1 MNFRKLVHILDKS
14 PLDKH
19 IHIPEGCDIDSV
31 ELEGM
36 VCDSR
41 KAAPGL
47 MFAAAKG
54 DHADG
59 YNFIEQAVAKGAPAV
74 LCERESAAS
83 VPQIITPDV
92 RSAMGYVCSMIH
104 DEPSHRMTMIA
115 VTGTNGKTTSAFMTQ
130 AILNRC
136 GIKTGLAGTVIY
148 DDGAVIEEAEH
159 TTPEGADLQN
169 LFARMVK
176 NGCKACVMEVSSHS
190 LVQGRVSGTAY
201 DRAGFTNLTIDHL
214 DFHKTM
220 ENYFNAK
227 KILFEKYMRN
237 NWQGSVNI
245 DDEYGRRLRD
255 FLGKRAI
262 TYAMLDESADFFA
275 SIKNFS
281 LDGLDIEIKMPGA
294 GGVKA
299 LKLPLLGGYNVLN
312 ALQALSLAWSVG
324 VSANCALDALAHMP
338 QVPGRLERYKI
349 EGGGTCV
356 IDFAHTSD
364 GLEKVLTAVRPIC
377 KGRLI
382 AVFGAGGDRDRT
394 KRPIMG
400 EIASRLADN
409 VIVTSDNPRTE
420 EPMAIISEILP
431 GVRKHDT
438 PYSVTPDRREAIYE
452 GLDMAGEDD
461 VVVIAGRGPETKQI
475 SKQILKD
482 GPIHLVDKEVV
493 GDWCALRG
501 RKIL

>member
-14 PLDKH
+14 PLRKRV
-19 IHIPEGCDIDSV
+19 HIPEGCDIDSV
-31 ELEGM
+31 EIEGM

-54 DHADG
+54 DHSDG
-59 YNFIEQAVAKGAPAV
+59 YDFIEQAAAKGAPAV
-74 LCERESAAS
+74 LCERESAAA

-92 RSAMGYVCSMIH
+92 RSAMGCVCSLLH
-104 DEPSHRMTMIA
+104 GEPSKKMTMIA
-115 VTGTNGKTTSAFMTQ
+115 VTGTNGKTTSSFMTQ
-130 AILNRC
+130 AILGHA
-136 GIKTGLAGTVIY
+136 GIKTGLAGTVVY
-148 DDGAVIEEAEH
+148 DDGSRIEEAEH

-169 LFARMVK
+169 LLARMEA

-190 LVQGRVSGTAY
+190 LVQGRISGTAY

-214 DFHKTM
+214 DFHGTM
-220 ENYFNAK
+220 EDYFAAK
-227 KILFEKYMRN
+227 KILFDRYMRN
-237 NWQGSVNI
+237 NWQAAVNI
-245 DDEYGRRLRD
+245 DDEYGRRLAKE
-255 FLGKRAI
+255 LGKRAI
-262 TYAMLDESADFFA
+262 TYGMLDESADFSA

-281 LDGLDIEIKMPGA
+281 LDGLEIE
-294 GGVKA
+294 VKA
-299 LKLPLLGGYNVLN
+299 PGNNGGRGLKLPLLGAYNVLN

-324 VSANCALDALAHMP
+324 VSVHSALEALEKMP

-349 EGGGTCV
+349 DGGGTCV
-356 IDFAHTSD
+356 IDFAHSSD

-382 AVFGAGGDRDRT
+382 VVFGAGGDRDRT

-400 EIASRLADN
+400 EIASRLADY
-409 VIVTSDNPRTE
+409 VVVTSDNPRSE
-420 EPMAIISEILP
+420 EPMAIISEILS
-431 GVRKHDT
+431 GVQKHDA

-452 GLDMAGEDD
+452 GLDMTGADD
-461 VVVIAGRGPETKQI
+461 VVVIAGRGPET
-475 SKQILKD
+475 KQILKD

-493 GDWCALRG
+493 EDWCRLRG
-501 RKIL
+501 RRLL

>member
-104 DEPSHRMTMIA
+104 DEPSRRMTMIA

-130 AILNRC
+130 AILNHC

-227 KILFEKYMRN
+227 KILFDKYMRN
-237 NWQGSVNI
+237 NWQACVNV

-356 IDFAHTSD
+356 IDFAHTL
-364 GLEKVLTAVRPIC
+364 GRAG
-377 KGRLI
+377 KGAHRRKADMQGQAHRRL
-382 AVFGAGGDRDRT
+382 R
-394 KRPIMG
+394 
-400 EIASRLADN
+400 
-409 VIVTSDNPRTE
+409 
-420 EPMAIISEILP
+420 
-431 GVRKHDT
+431 
-438 PYSVTPDRREAIYE
+438 
-452 GLDMAGEDD
+452 
-461 VVVIAGRGPETKQI
+461 
-475 SKQILKD
+475 
-482 GPIHLVDKEVV
+482 
-493 GDWCALRG
+493 RG
-501 RKIL
+501 RRPRQDEAPHHGRDSLSPRRQRNRNVGQPAHGGADGDNLRNTARRAEARHALQRHARPPRGDIRRAGHGRRGRRRRNRGARPGNEADFEGRADSSRR

>member
-1 MNFRKLVHILDKS
+1 
-14 PLDKH
+14 
-19 IHIPEGCDIDSV
+19 
-31 ELEGM
+31 
-36 VCDSR
+36 
-41 KAAPGL
+41 
-47 MFAAAKG
+47 
-54 DHADG
+54 
-59 YNFIEQAVAKGAPAV
+59 
-74 LCERESAAS
+74 
-83 VPQIITPDV
+83 
-92 RSAMGYVCSMIH
+92 
-104 DEPSHRMTMIA
+104 
-115 VTGTNGKTTSAFMTQ
+115 
-130 AILNRC
+130 
-136 GIKTGLAGTVIY
+136 
-148 DDGAVIEEAEH
+148 
-159 TTPEGADLQN
+159 
-169 LFARMVK
+169 
-176 NGCKACVMEVSSHS
+176 
-190 LVQGRVSGTAY
+190 
-201 DRAGFTNLTIDHL
+201 
-214 DFHKTM
+214 
-220 ENYFNAK
+220 
-227 KILFEKYMRN
+227 MRN
-237 NWQGSVNI
+237 NWQGSVNV

-475 SKQILKD
+475 LKD

>member
-1 MNFRKLVHILDKS
+1 MKNMWKEYSIGFIKGNRASSI
-14 PLDKH
+14 
-19 IHIPEGCDIDSV
+19 SV
-31 ELEGM
+31 L
-36 VCDSR
+36 
-41 KAAPGL
+41 
-47 MFAAAKG
+47 AAAFISALFLSLLCG
-54 DHADG
+54 LF
-59 YNFIEQAVAKGAPAV
+59 YNFWNYEIEAVV
-74 LCERESAAS
+74 L
-83 VPQIITPDV
+83 
-92 RSAMGYVCSMIH
+92 
-104 DEPSHRMTMIA
+104 
-115 VTGTNGKTTSAFMTQ
+115 
-130 AILNRC
+130 
-136 GIKTGLAGTVIY
+136 
-148 DDGAVIEEAEH
+148 EE
-159 TTPEGADLQN
+159 GDW
-169 LFARMVK
+169 
-176 NGCKACVMEVSSHS
+176 
-190 LVQGRVSGTAY
+190 QGRVSGTAY

-377 KGRLI
+377 RGRLI

-420 EPMAIISEILP
+420 EPM
-431 GVRKHDT
+431 
-438 PYSVTPDRREAIYE
+438 
-452 GLDMAGEDD
+452 
-461 VVVIAGRGPETKQI
+461 
-475 SKQILKD
+475 
-482 GPIHLVDKEVV
+482 
-493 GDWCALRG
+493 
-501 RKIL
+501 

>member
-74 LCERESAAS
+74 LCERESAAP
-83 VPQIITPDV
+83 VAQIITPDV

-104 DEPSHRMTMIA
+104 DEPSRRMTMIA

-130 AILNRC
+130 AILNHC

-475 SKQILKD
+475 LKD

>member
-1 MNFRKLVHILDKS
+1 MNFRKLLHILEKS

-19 IHIPEGCDIDSV
+19 IYIPEGCDIDSA
-31 ELEGM
+31 ELEGV

-47 MFAAAKG
+47 IFAAAKG
-54 DHADG
+54 DHADA
-59 YNFIEQAVAKGAPAV
+59 YDFIEQACANGAPAV
-74 LCERESAAS
+74 LCERRSPAR

-92 RSAMGYVCSMIH
+92 RSAMGYVCSLVH
-104 DEPSHRMTMIA
+104 GEPSKKMTMIA
-115 VTGTNGKTTSAFMTQ
+115 VTGTNGKTTSSFMTQ
-130 AILNRC
+130 AILRRS

-148 DDGAVIEEAEH
+148 DDGDRTEEAEH

-176 NGCKACVMEVSSHS
+176 NSCKACVMEVSSHA
-190 LVQGRVSGTAY
+190 LVQGRVGGTSY

-214 DFHKTM
+214 DFHGTM
-220 ENYFNAK
+220 ENYFAAK
-227 KILFEKYMRN
+227 KILFDKYMRG
-237 NWQGSVNI
+237 NWQASVNI
-245 DDEYGRRLRD
+245 DDEYGHRLRD
-255 FLGKRAI
+255 AIGKRAI
-262 TYAMLDESADFFA
+262 TYAMTDETADFFA

-281 LDGLDIEIKMPGA
+281 LDGLDIEIKMPGKN
-294 GGVKA
+294 GLKQI
-299 LKLPLLGGYNVLN
+299 KLPLLGSYNVLN

-324 VSANCALDALAHMP
+324 IPANSALDAIANMP
-338 QVPGRLERYKI
+338 QVPGRLERYKLST
-349 EGGGTCV
+349 GATCV

-377 KGRLI
+377 GGKLI
-382 AVFGAGGDRDRT
+382 TVFGAGGDRDRT

-400 EIASRLADN
+400 ETAARLSN
-409 VIVTSDNPRTE
+409 KVIVTSDNPRSE
-420 EPMAIISEILP
+420 DPMFIISEITP
-431 GVRKHDT
+431 GVKKYNT

-452 GLDMAGEDD
+452 GLDTAAEGD

-475 SKQILKD
+475 LKD
-482 GPIHLVDKEVV
+482 GPVHLVDKEVL

-501 RKIL
+501 RSVL